1 MADTLAPSPPPPRA
15 PERRSARTSVPVSP
29 AASAGPSPP
38 LSSLR
43 FSVSRGAAD
52 SERDGGFGPSDSSE
66 ASACTQA
73 AKDVRCFLAEACRLA
88 HAAASYALETSAEC
102 ASQTPL
108 PPSSTKAPDVAS
120 ETLKALRE
128 VDRDKEEE
136 HDGEDI
142 VVSRAKAIQLLLA
155 LQAAHATAA
164 EMFIVNATWRESDAG
179 PAVDAELFEEA
190 FRALH
195 LATRALLGCSLLA
208 SCCPPA
214 VSLSGVDQRLPSVA
228 TEKPASSLPHSPSVC
243 KQDKEAAFQLTD
255 DLLEMWARESPHTDD
270 EEPDPRAR
278 GEFEERK
285 KSVDRDTRVESG
297 GEASLQR
304 EGDEGQTDV
313 KSMFQTF
320 DASSSEAALR
330 RDEAAATERRAL
342 FSSANF
348 PGARGKL
355 RRRGQG
361 ASLRCGVGTPGADSG
376 DGQKEEEEGL
386 KQSLLDFAHEMKQEA
401 TRYGQVIQRD
411 RDRLQ
416 RTGEA
421 QQRHLDKTH
430 GAAKDTKSLIYGSG
444 FGFFYAMALLLIG
457 CILFV
462 MVMSFILFTPG

>member
-1 MADTLAPSPPPPRA
+1 MADTLAPSPPRA
-15 PERRSARTSVPVSP
+15 PERRSGRPSVPVSP
-29 AASAGPSPP
+29 AAFAGSSPP
-38 LSSLR
+38 LSSPR

-52 SERDGGFGPSDSSE
+52 PERDGSCGPSDFSEGSSC
-66 ASACTQA
+66 AQA
-73 AKDVRCFLAEACRLA
+73 AKDMRCFLAEACRLA
-88 HAAASYALETSAEC
+88 HAATCYALENSAEG
-102 ASQTPL
+102 ASQNAP
-108 PPSSTKAPDVAS
+108 PPSTMAPDVAP
-120 ETLKALRE
+120 EPLKELRE
-128 VDRDKEEE
+128 VDGDKEEE
-136 HDGEDI
+136 RDGEDG

-155 LQAAHATAA
+155 LQAAHATAE
-164 EMFIVNATWRESDAG
+164 EMFLVNATWRESDAG
-179 PAVDAELFEEA
+179 PAIDAELFEEA

-195 LATRALLGCSLLA
+195 AATRALLDCPLLA
-208 SCCPPA
+208 RWCRPA
-214 VSLSGVDQRLPSVA
+214 VSLSGVDRLLPSVTA
-228 TEKPASSLPHSPSVC
+228 EKPAASLSQSPSVC
-243 KQDKEAAFQLTD
+243 KLDAEGAFQLTD

-270 EEPDPRAR
+270 EEPDPGER
-278 GEFEERK
+278 GEFEERR
-285 KSVDRDTRVESG
+285 KSGDKATRVESG

-304 EGDEGQTDV
+304 EGHEVQTEG
-313 KSMFQTF
+313 KSTFPTF
-320 DASSSEAALR
+320 DSSCSEAAVC

-361 ASLRCGVGTPGADSG
+361 ASLQSGLGQPGADG
-376 DGQKEEEEGL
+376 PKEEEEGL
-386 KQSLLDFAHEMKQEA
+386 EQSLLDFAHEMKQEA

-430 GAAKDTKSLIYGSG
+430 AAAKDTKSLIYGSG